1 MDRRFQTLNGDDLD
15 AEKRW
20 NKKQYRD
27 LQSRSRQTANATFSS
42 LLSLKLRYENW
53 SRGSIWRLPVV
64 VNVLLNW
71 LSNDSENKTADVLD
85 VKLSGLV
92 NILSR
97 LKRRKMILYVSVN
110 SDKPDFFRFLGILWL
125 VQLLSTKSR
134 LPNCR
139 ETGQHFAVPKG
150 RIAQYISNN
159 RSQSNRSKIAIHW
172 LG

>member
-1 MDRRFQTLNGDDLD
+1 M
-15 AEKRW
+15 
-20 NKKQYRD
+20 
-27 LQSRSRQTANATFSS
+27 
-42 LLSLKLRYENW
+42 
-53 SRGSIWRLPVV
+53 
-64 VNVLLNW
+64 LLNW

-139 ETGQHFAVPKG
+139 ETRQDNILP
-150 RIAQYISNN
+150 
-159 RSQSNRSKIAIHW
+159 SQKVE
-172 LG
+172 

>member
-1 MDRRFQTLNGDDLD
+1 MYRRFQTLNGHNLD
-15 AEKRW
+15 VEKRW
-20 NKKQYRD
+20 NKKQKRD
-27 LQSRSRQTANATFSS
+27 LQSRSRQTGNATFSS

-71 LSNDSENKTADVLD
+71 LSNDSENKTANVLD

-110 SDKPDFFRFLGILWL
+110 SDKPDFFAFLVFYGWFNFCQRKVVFRTVARQDNIL
-125 VQLLSTKSR
+125 
-134 LPNCR
+134 P
-139 ETGQHFAVPKG
+139 
-150 RIAQYISNN
+150 
-159 RSQSNRSKIAIHW
+159 SQKVE
-172 LG
+172 